1 MDTLAQLLG
10 SDELQVQMKEEIS
23 ETLTQ
28 DNFNIIFVYNNF
40 IDYVNKY
47 VCCLTGSWSP
57 LMGDAVLHAGWRQ
70 GRSTKNMIKGTTHTP
85 LDKI

>member
-1 MDTLAQLLG
+1 MDTSAQLLG

-40 IDYVNKY
+40 YRL
-47 VCCLTGSWSP
+47 CE
-57 LMGDAVLHAGWRQ
+57 
-70 GRSTKNMIKGTTHTP
+70 
-85 LDKI
+85 

>member
-1 MDTLAQLLG
+1 MGCRNNTCTNTDNSGSVDTALMDTLAQLLG

-57 LMGDAVLHAGWRQ
+57 LMGDAVLHAG
-70 GRSTKNMIKGTTHTP
+70 
-85 LDKI
+85 

>member
-28 DNFNIIFVYNNF
+28 DNFNINYVYYLF
-40 IDYVNKY
+40 IDYVY
-47 VCCLTGSWSP
+47 
-57 LMGDAVLHAGWRQ
+57 
-70 GRSTKNMIKGTTHTP
+70 IY
-85 LDKI
+85 I

>member
-1 MDTLAQLLG
+1 MGCRNNTCKNTDSSGSVDTALLDTLAQLLG

-28 DNFNIIFVYNNF
+28 DNFNINYVYYLF

-47 VCCLTGSWSP
+47 VCCL
-57 LMGDAVLHAGWRQ
+57 
-70 GRSTKNMIKGTTHTP
+70 
-85 LDKI
+85 